1 MEKANQDNNL
11 SFQPLNSSN
20 FSDFEF
26 LFTEKGACEGCW
38 CMQCRLQADEFEA
51 GRGEGNR
58 LAMKALVESGQI
70 PGIIVYND
78 NEPVGWCSL
87 GNREDFPRLPKS
99 HETQIID
106 EQTWI
111 ISCLFIRRD
120 WRRRGVKRAL
130 LGHLITYCKTQG
142 AKVLESHQCNSNFS
156 KYPDN
161 FAWAGIQK
169 AYEAMGFQKVDTES
183 DKRPIMRYQLD

>member
-38 CMQCRLQADEFEA
+38 CMQCRLQADEFKA

>member
-1 MEKANQDNNL
+1 MEKASQDNNL

-38 CMQCRLQADEFEA
+38 CMQCRLQVDEFEA

-70 PGIIVYND
+70 PGIIIYND

-106 EQTWI
+106 EQRWI